1 MATLTAIYAIP
12 AARFRLLLVDKPKT
26 QLGKNVVNAG
36 FFGIY
41 HEDGEEFT
49 LPAGHLTC
57 DYAAENKW
65 TRHYGEER
73 GRFEGDK
80 FFFDCSTWGYQNQF
94 QGKALSTLVVKDGK
108 ARIVETVELPEGEYA
123 ISGVPVIRSGK
134 ACAWS
139 QATAQGWTASS
150 SRATWHTMVGLKDDA
165 NAVYVFG
172 FKSATI
178 NLIKSG
184 EAAEALLALGF
195 RDVIKLD
202 GGLSFYM
209 DANGT
214 TTSTGGSRRINT
226 VIPIDGGDNVTADMI
241 LNIARGELGVKEE
254 PAGSNT
260 VKYNT
265 AYYGREVSGST
276 YAWCAAFVWWV
287 FRQAGAS
294 FLYYG
299 GGKTAYCPTLLSYH
313 KGLGEGVHG
322 NYRPGDI
329 IFFNFSGGSGASH
342 VGICERWDGTTITTI
357 DGNTGTDNEAN
368 GGCVM
373 RRRRAAK
380 YIVGAYRPTYEAAEK
395 TCPVDLP
402 LLQTGSEGESVKAL
416 QLLLTGLGYNAGDA
430 DGKFGGNTQRALK
443 GFQKARGLEQ
453 DGKCGP
459 ATWSSLL
466 GR

>member
-1 MATLTAIYAIP
+1 MAALTAIQSIP
-12 AARFRLLLVDKPKT
+12 AKRFRLLLVDKPKN

-41 HEDGEEFT
+41 HEEGEEFT

-57 DYAAENKW
+57 DYAAESKW

-80 FFFDCSTWGYQNQF
+80 FSFDCSTWGYQNQF

-165 NAVYVFG
+165 DTVYVFG

-226 VIPIDGGDNVTADMI
+226 VIPIDGGDNVTADKI
-241 LNIARGELGVKEE
+241 LNIAQGELGVKEE
-254 PAGSNT
+254 PAGSNK

-265 AYYGREVSGST
+265 AYYGREVSGSS

-294 FLYYG
+294 GLYYG
-299 GGKTAYCPTLLSYH
+299 GEKTAYCPTLLAHHRGQKVSD
-313 KGLGEGVHG
+313 
-322 NYRPGDI
+322 YRPGDV
-329 IFFNFSGGSGASH
+329 IFFNFSGKSSPAH
-342 VGICERWDGTTITTI
+342 VGICESWDGTTITTI

-368 GGCVM
+368 GGTVM
-373 RRRRAAK
+373 RRRRNKK
-380 YIVGAYRPTYEAAEK
+380 YIVGAYRPDYAAGETTY
-395 TCPVDLP
+395 PVELP
-402 LLQTGSEGESVKAL
+402 LLRNGSEGESVKAL
-416 QLLLTGLGYNAGDA
+416 QILLDALGYGTGGA
-430 DGKFGGNTQRALK
+430 DGKFGANTQRALK
-443 GFQKARGLEQ
+443 AFQTARGLDH
-453 DGKCGP
+453 DGVCGP
-459 ATWSSLL
+459 ATWGKLL

>member
-1 MATLTAIYAIP
+1 MATLTAIHAVP
-12 AARFRLLLVDKPKT
+12 AARFRLLLVDKPKP

-57 DYAAENKW
+57 DYAAESKW

-80 FFFDCSTWGYQNQF
+80 FSFDCSTWSYQNQF
-94 QGKALSTLVVKDGK
+94 QGKALSTLVVKDGT
-108 ARIVETVELPEGEYA
+108 ACIVESAELPEGEYA
-123 ISGVPVIRSGK
+123 ISGVPVIRGGK

-165 NAVYVFG
+165 NTVYVFG

-226 VIPIDGGDNVTADMI
+226 VIPIDGGDNVTADKI
-241 LNIARGELGVKEE
+241 LNIAQCELGVKEE

-294 FLYYG
+294 SLYYG

-329 IFFNFSGGSGASH
+329 IFFNFSGGTSASH
-342 VGICERWDGTTITTI
+342 VGICESWDGTFITTI
-357 DGNTGTDNEAN
+357 DGNTGTDSESN
-368 GGCVM
+368 GGAVM
-373 RRRRAAK
+373 RRRRSAK
-380 YIVGAYRPTYEAAEK
+380 YIVGAYRPYHSEEK
-395 TCPVDLP
+395 VYPVDLP
-402 LLQTGSEGESVKAL
+402 LLQNGSAGESVKAM
-416 QLLLTGLGYNAGDA
+416 QILLTGLGHNAGGA
-430 DGKFGGNTQRALK
+430 DGTFGANTQRALK
-443 GFQKARGLEQ
+443 EYQGARGLEP
-453 DGKCGP
+453 DGMCGP
-459 ATWSSLL
+459 ATWGKLL

>member
-1 MATLTAIYAIP
+1 MATLTAIQAIP
-12 AARFRLLLVDKPKT
+12 AKRFRLLLVDKPKP

-41 HEDGEEFT
+41 HEEGEEFT

-57 DYAAENKW
+57 DYAADGKW

-73 GRFEGDK
+73 GRFKGDK
-80 FFFDCSTWGYQNQF
+80 FFFDCSAWSYQNQF
-94 QGKALSTLVVKDGK
+94 QGKALSTLVVQGGK
-108 ARIVETVELPEGEYA
+108 ARIMETVQLPEGEYA

-165 NAVYVFG
+165 GTVYVFG
-172 FKSATI
+172 VKSATI

-226 VIPIDGGDNVTADMI
+226 VIPIDAGERVTAEKI
-241 LNIARGELGVKEE
+241 LDIARGELGVKEE

-265 AYYGREVSGST
+265 AYYGREVSGSD
-276 YAWCAAFVWWV
+276 YSWCAAFVWWV

-294 FLYYG
+294 DLYYG
-299 GGKTAYCPTLLSYH
+299 GNKTAYCPALMAHHRGQQVTD
-313 KGLGEGVHG
+313 
-322 NYRPGDI
+322 YRPGDV
-329 IFFNFSGGSGASH
+329 IFFNFSGKAGAAH
-342 VGICERWDGTTITTI
+342 VGICESWDGTTITTI
-357 DGNTGTDNEAN
+357 DGNTGTDNETN
-368 GGCVM
+368 GGAVM
-373 RRRRAAK
+373 RRRRAK
-380 YIVGAYRPTYEAAEK
+380 RYIVGAYRPKYADAVQM
-395 TCPVDLP
+395 CSVQLPVLKS
-402 LLQTGSEGESVKAL
+402 GSFGESVKAL
-416 QLLLTGLGYNAGDA
+416 QVLLKAKGHDPKGA
-430 DGKFGGNTQRALK
+430 DGKWGSNTTTAMKAFQRASELDP
-443 GFQKARGLEQ
+443 
-453 DGKCGP
+453 DGVCGP
-459 ATWSSLL
+459 ASWTRLL
-466 GR
+466 GV